1 MHSRERYQLNVQDA
15 TPYKQGIMT
24 SELRHGLLN
33 DPTFLNDL
41 QSHYYSHYD
50 LKRNTT
56 SANPSHEDDTYKISD
71 WKSTGNKKKTT
82 MAALVLCLNLGIPPP
97 DIVRPQE
104 YPYLEAFVNPST
116 YPDSKLALQA
126 IGKSL
131 QTNYESISA
140 RAKYKQSLDPSVE
153 DLKRLCTSLRRN
165 AKDERILFHYN
176 GHGVPQPT
184 HSGEIWVFNRGY
196 TQYIPVSLYDL
207 QSWIGAPYIMVIDT
221 NAAGHVIE
229 NNKRFIQKR
238 IDDEANHHADAAA
251 PSPVNAYIE
260 SIQLGACQSNEIL
273 PLNPDL
279 PADLFTCCLTRPI
292 EMSIKWFILF
302 SPLREKGYY
311 DILKNK
317 NGAVEVPGKLTDRR
331 TPLGELNWI
340 FIAITDTIAWTTLSR
355 PLFKKLFRQ
364 DLVIAALFRNFL
376 LAKKMM
382 PEVGCHPI
390 SDPPLPD
397 ISKHPMWDSWELAI
411 DQILG
416 QMLKKRESEPD
427 EEDMSDIPQLQIVST
442 ENDAKTANGNTHK
455 SGSIPNGNG
464 SLPGQAGWNYQ
475 HCSFFQQHLTAFE
488 VWLQYGSA
496 IKEPPQQLP
505 IVLQVLLSQAHR
517 LRALHLLSNF
527 LDLGPWAVYLALSV
541 GMFPYIQKL
550 LQSPSPD
557 LKPILVFIWTRIMSV
572 DYKNAQQELI
582 KDRGYNYFTTMLTL
596 QPRPSQP
603 NLHGNPLIIES
614 PAVNN
619 DVTFAD
625 QKAMSA
631 FVLAMFVRDHPQGR
645 KLAFSIDVIRICIGY
660 IESSESPL
668 LRQWSALFISE
679 ISKDHVE
686 AVVLIMRSGSTEK
699 LLQLVNDPIP
709 EIRASLVGAFS
720 NLILL
725 PIEADG
731 LENSYGIK
739 DELNQQDLKIATEM
753 ITLCGDGSALIRR
766 EVICLFSR
774 FVVKYIQFFLISAF
788 SQLEEEITLI
798 DNPSIIDEVRRR
810 SPAYGSV
817 FSTVWKSLLIASED
831 PHDEV
836 RNFSQQVVDY
846 IMLKL
851 RESRLSDVVIT
862 MEDYLLKKRSTG
874 EARSDSNEINSLM
887 LKVDN
892 PKLRSLGV
900 KGRSAGNFNASARRV
915 QSLNVDPKIKSELEN
930 SHKAPNS
937 SASSAYGFS
946 LTDKVSTVKSWL
958 QSFGLNE
965 ETGSENSSSTGLTSL
980 LVQQPTTL
988 AYGTNFRPTTPRFT
1002 PRRKEKG
1009 YPILPFTS
1017 GFLDYSCE
1025 YFQESQLGPKE
1036 DEEPG
1041 SEEYMRRI
1049 WRRNR
1054 NEAIIAA
1061 TQPQKELALTGNW
1074 KNVVC
1079 KLNNLTQPKLLKF
1092 TQFEKWI
1099 TTTDERDNITT
1110 FDWSKGTELSKM
1122 SNGNPFGTKIT
1133 DLRFLNEDNVPLLM
1147 TGSSDGVVKIYKN
1160 FHDTDNCQLLTAWRA
1175 LTDIMPTPR
1184 SVGLLGEWQQ
1194 SRGTLMVT
1202 GDVKVIKVW
1211 DAPREK
1217 CIVDIPLR
1225 STSQVLTLTSDQVS
1239 GNIVV
1244 AGFQDGTMRVYDRR
1258 LDSKDTMVKVYKPR
1272 NGLEKYPIRKVHMQR
1287 GGARELISGSSNGL
1301 VQLWDI
1307 RRDEPIV
1314 KFRAFEKSMT
1324 TAFIHEHAP
1333 IIACASKEVDI
1344 YSTSGRRVA
1353 KIAGGGFI
1361 NTLNG
1366 TVRNN
1371 TFINSLS
1378 LHPHRM
1384 MAATNHNQSAEISIY
1399 ECREGGDSED
1409 EFYSREELIGDYE

>member
-1 MHSRERYQLNVQDA
+1 MSAELR
-15 TPYKQGIMT
+15 
-24 SELRHGLLN
+24 ELRHGFLN
-33 DPTFLNDL
+33 DPNYLDNL
-41 QSHYYSHYD
+41 QSHYYSHFD

-56 SANPSHEDDTYKISD
+56 SANPSPEDDTYKISD
-71 WKSTGNKKKTT
+71 WKSSSGNKKKTT
-82 MAALVLCLNLGIPPP
+82 MAALVMCLNLGIPPP
-97 DIVRPQE
+97 DVIRPQE
-104 YPYLEAFVNPST
+104 YPYLEAFINPSA
-116 YPDSKLALQA
+116 YPDTKLALQA

-131 QTNYESISA
+131 QSNYESISS

-207 QSWIGAPYIMVIDT
+207 QNWLGAPYIMVIDT

-238 IDDEANHHADAAA
+238 IDDEANQHTDIAS
-251 PSPVNAYIE
+251 PSPVSAYIE

-317 NGAVEVPGKLTDRR
+317 NGVIEIPGKLTDRR

-340 FIAITDTIAWTTLSR
+340 FIAVTDTIAWTSLSR

-376 LAKKMM
+376 LAKKLM
-382 PEVGCHPI
+382 PEAGCHPI

-397 ISKHPMWDSWELAI
+397 VSKHPMWDSWELAI

-416 QMLKKRESEPD
+416 QLLKKKESEP
-427 EEDMSDIPQLQIVST
+427 EVIDMTDIPQLQVATT
-442 ENDAKTANGNTHK
+442 EPSSDSHYKK
-455 SGSIPNGNG
+455 SSGKNSSNSNNQT
-464 SLPGQAGWNYQ
+464 LNGWNYQ

-550 LQSPSPD
+550 LQSPSLD
-557 LKPILVFIWTRIMSV
+557 LKPILIFIWTRIMSV
-572 DYKNAQQELI
+572 DYQNAQQELI
-582 KDRGYNYFTTMLTL
+582 KDRGYNYFTQMLVF
-596 QPRPSQP
+596 QPRPSQS
-603 NLHGNPLIIES
+603 HIQGNPLVIES

-619 DVTFAD
+619 NVTFAD

-631 FVLAMFVRDHPQGR
+631 FVLAMFVRDHKQGQ
-645 KLAFSIDVIRICIGY
+645 KLAFSIDVVKICIGY
-660 IESSESPL
+660 IETSESPL
-668 LRQWSALFISE
+668 LRQWSALLISGMIKE
-679 ISKDHVE
+679 HLE
-686 AVVLIMRSGSTEK
+686 AVVIIMRSGLFEK
-699 LLQLVNDPIP
+699 LLSLVNDPIP
-709 EIRASLVGAFS
+709 EIRASIVDALS
-720 NLILL
+720 NSILL
-725 PIEADG
+725 SSESDE
-731 LENSYGIK
+731 LDNSYGIK
-739 DELNQQDLKIATEM
+739 EELNHQDLKIAGGL
-753 ITLCGDGSALIRR
+753 INLCNDGSPLIRR
-766 EVICLFSR
+766 EVVCFFSR
-774 FVVKYIQFFLISAF
+774 FVVKYIQFFLVSAF

-798 DNPSIIDEVRRR
+798 DKPSMIDEVRRR
-810 SPAYGSV
+810 SPAYGSI
-817 FSTVWKSLLIASED
+817 FSTIWKALLITSED

-836 RNFSQQVVDY
+836 KNYAQQIVDY
-846 IMLKL
+846 IMFKL
-851 RESRLSDVVIT
+851 DESQLGPVVLA
-862 MEDYLLKKRSTG
+862 MEDYLLKSRSS
-874 EARSDSNEINSLM
+874 ESRNDSVDSNLLVKLSDSNTKYKNM
-887 LKVDN
+887 QPANLKQQN
-892 PKLRSLGV
+892 GKI
-900 KGRSAGNFNASARRV
+900 ARRV
-915 QSLNVDPKIKSELEN
+915 QSFNVDSKISNELEAKDKRDQ
-930 SHKAPNS
+930 SKSTTS
-937 SASSAYGFS
+937 SLHGFS
-946 LTDKVSTVKSWL
+946 VSDKVASLKSWL
-958 QSFGLNE
+958 HSFGFHDESGNNATNATRLGNL
-965 ETGSENSSSTGLTSL
+965 LT
-980 LVQQPTTL
+980 QQPM
-988 AYGTNFRPTTPRFT
+988 AVEFGTNPRPKTPRFK
-1002 PRRKEKG
+1002 PRPRNSG

-1036 DEEPG
+1036 ADEPG

-1054 NEAIIAA
+1054 NEAIIAT
-1061 TQPQKELALTGNW
+1061 TQPQRELALTGNW
-1074 KNVVC
+1074 KNVVSRM
-1079 KLNNLTQPKLLKF
+1079 NNTTQPKILQF
-1092 TQFEKWI
+1092 TQFEKWVAA
-1099 TTTDERDNITT
+1099 TDERDNITT
-1110 FDWSKGTELSKM
+1110 FDWSKGEELCRV

-1133 DLRFLNEDNVPLLM
+1133 DLKFLNEDHVPLLM

-1160 FHDTDNCQLLTAWRA
+1160 FQSVENCQLLTAWRA
-1175 LTDIMPTPR
+1175 LTDIMLTPR
-1184 SVGLLGEWQQ
+1184 SVGLVSEWQQ
-1194 SRGTLMVT
+1194 SRGTLLVT
-1202 GDVKVIKVW
+1202 GDVKVIKLW

-1217 CIVDIPLR
+1217 CISDIPVR
-1225 STSQVLTLTSDQVS
+1225 STSQILTMTSDQVS
-1239 GNIVV
+1239 GNIVI
-1244 AGFQDGTMRVYDRR
+1244 AGFQDGSMRVYDRR
-1258 LDSKDTMVKVYKPR
+1258 LDAKDSMVKVYKPKNFSER
-1272 NGLEKYPIRKVHMQR
+1272 SPIRNVHMQR
-1287 GGARELISGSSNGL
+1287 GGLRELISGSSNGL

-1307 RRDEPIV
+1307 RQDNPII
-1314 KFRAFEKSMT
+1314 KFKAFEKTMT
-1324 TAFIHEHAP
+1324 TAMIHEHAP

-1344 YSTSGRRVA
+1344 YSTVGKPVA
-1353 KIAGGGFI
+1353 RIASGGFI
-1361 NTLNG
+1361 NSTLNG

-1371 TFINSLS
+1371 SYINSLA

-1384 MAATNHNQSAEISIY
+1384 MLATNHNQNSEIVVY
-1399 ECREGGDSED
+1399 ECREMSGED
-1409 EFYSREELIGDYE
+1409 EEFYSREELIGDYE